1 MKLKK
6 ILVILLSL
14 IVVVIVST
22 LLHYQNMNY
31 ISENWN
37 IDFPSENTIVYQV
50 KPSPSFTNDGIY
62 YEVQEVKNK
71 KLPLNTHKTQV
82 CHKYIFNGTL
92 LNRQQKEQTKI
103 QNTVSCR
110 LWVFKKLPITL
121 SNKKNNEIE
130 EEFNKYIIEAK
141 VSEKQLPDFTQDY
154 KYYKKSDVGRS
165 LIVVA
170 QDQLLYIVSYNL

>member
-6 ILVILLSL
+6 ILIILMTL
-14 IVVVIVST
+14 IVVVVVFT
-22 LLHYQNMNY
+22 LLHYKSMNY

-62 YEVQEVKNK
+62 YEVQESK
-71 KLPLNTHKTQV
+71 
-82 CHKYIFNGTL
+82 
-92 LNRQQKEQTKI
+92 
-103 QNTVSCR
+103 S
-110 LWVFKKLPITL
+110 KKLPITL

-141 VSEKQLPDFTQDY
+141 VSQKQLPDFTQDY

-170 QDQLLYIVSYNL
+170 QDHKLYIVSYNL

>member
-1 MKLKK
+1 MNLKK
-6 ILVILLSL
+6 GLIILITL
-14 IVVVIVST
+14 IIVVIVST
-22 LLHYQNMNY
+22 LLHYKNMNY

-71 KLPLNTHKTQV
+71 N
-82 CHKYIFNGTL
+82 
-92 LNRQQKEQTKI
+92 
-103 QNTVSCR
+103 
-110 LWVFKKLPITL
+110 LPITL
-121 SNKKNNEIE
+121 NNKKNDKI

-141 VSEKQLPDFTQDY
+141 VSQKQLPDFTQDY

>member
-6 ILVILLSL
+6 ILIILMTL

-22 LLHYQNMNY
+22 LLHYKSMNY

-62 YEVQEVKNK
+62 YEVQESK
-71 KLPLNTHKTQV
+71 
-82 CHKYIFNGTL
+82 
-92 LNRQQKEQTKI
+92 
-103 QNTVSCR
+103 S
-110 LWVFKKLPITL
+110 KKLPITL

-154 KYYKKSDVGRS
+154 KYYKKNDVGRS

-170 QDQLLYIVSYNL
+170 QRHKLYIVSYNL

>member
-6 ILVILLSL
+6 VLIILITL
-14 IVVVIVST
+14 IVVVVVFT
-22 LLHYQNMNY
+22 LINYKSMNY

-50 KPSPSFTNDGIY
+50 KPSPSFTNDGTY
-62 YEVQEVKNK
+62 YEVQESK
-71 KLPLNTHKTQV
+71 
-82 CHKYIFNGTL
+82 
-92 LNRQQKEQTKI
+92 
-103 QNTVSCR
+103 S
-110 LWVFKKLPITL
+110 KKLPITL

-141 VSEKQLPDFTQDY
+141 VSQKQLPDFTQDY

-170 QDQLLYIVSYNL
+170 QDQLLYIASYNL

>member
-1 MKLKK
+1 MERSEMMKLKK
-6 ILVILLSL
+6 ILIILMTL

-22 LLHYQNMNY
+22 LLHYKSMNY

-62 YEVQEVKNK
+62 YEVQESK
-71 KLPLNTHKTQV
+71 
-82 CHKYIFNGTL
+82 
-92 LNRQQKEQTKI
+92 
-103 QNTVSCR
+103 S
-110 LWVFKKLPITL
+110 KKLPITL

-154 KYYKKSDVGRS
+154 KYYKKNDVGRS

-170 QDQLLYIVSYNL
+170 QRHKLYIVSYNL

>member
-6 ILVILLSL
+6 VLIILITL
-14 IVVVIVST
+14 IVVVVVST
-22 LLHYQNMNY
+22 LLHYKSMNY

-62 YEVQEVKNK
+62 YEVQESK
-71 KLPLNTHKTQV
+71 
-82 CHKYIFNGTL
+82 
-92 LNRQQKEQTKI
+92 
-103 QNTVSCR
+103 S
-110 LWVFKKLPITL
+110 KKLPITL

-154 KYYKKSDVGRS
+154 KYYKKNDVGRS
-165 LIVVA
+165 LIVVV

>member
-1 MKLKK
+1 MMNLKK
-6 ILVILLSL
+6 GLIILITL
-14 IVVVIVST
+14 IIVVIVST
-22 LLHYQNMNY
+22 LLHYKNMNY

-50 KPSPSFTNDGIY
+50 KPSPSFTNGGIY

-71 KLPLNTHKTQV
+71 N
-82 CHKYIFNGTL
+82 
-92 LNRQQKEQTKI
+92 
-103 QNTVSCR
+103 
-110 LWVFKKLPITL
+110 LPITL
-121 SNKKNNEIE
+121 NNKKNDKI

-141 VSEKQLPDFTQDY
+141 VSQKQLPDFTQDY

-170 QDQLLYIVSYNL
+170 QRHKLYIVSYNL

>member
-1 MKLKK
+1 
-6 ILVILLSL
+6 
-14 IVVVIVST
+14 
-22 LLHYQNMNY
+22 MNY

-71 KLPLNTHKTQV
+71 KLP
-82 CHKYIFNGTL
+82 
-92 LNRQQKEQTKI
+92 
-103 QNTVSCR
+103 
-110 LWVFKKLPITL
+110 ITL

-141 VSEKQLPDFTQDY
+141 VSEKQLPGFTQDY

>member
-1 MKLKK
+1 MMKLKK
-6 ILVILLSL
+6 ILIILMTL
-14 IVVVIVST
+14 IVVVVVST
-22 LLHYQNMNY
+22 LLHYKSMNY

-62 YEVQEVKNK
+62 YEVQESK
-71 KLPLNTHKTQV
+71 
-82 CHKYIFNGTL
+82 
-92 LNRQQKEQTKI
+92 
-103 QNTVSCR
+103 S
-110 LWVFKKLPITL
+110 KKLPITL

-154 KYYKKSDVGRS
+154 KYYKKNDIGRS

-170 QDQLLYIVSYNL
+170 QRHKLYIVSYNL

>member
-6 ILVILLSL
+6 VLIILITL
-14 IVVVIVST
+14 IVVVVVST
-22 LLHYQNMNY
+22 LLHYKSMNY

-62 YEVQEVKNK
+62 YEVQESK
-71 KLPLNTHKTQV
+71 
-82 CHKYIFNGTL
+82 
-92 LNRQQKEQTKI
+92 
-103 QNTVSCR
+103 S
-110 LWVFKKLPITL
+110 KKLPITL

-141 VSEKQLPDFTQDY
+141 VSEKKLPDFTQDY
-154 KYYKKSDVGRS
+154 KYYKKNDVGRS

-170 QDQLLYIVSYNL
+170 QRHKLYIVSYNL

>member
-6 ILVILLSL
+6 VLIILITL
-14 IVVVIVST
+14 IIIVIVST

-31 ISENWN
+31 ISENRN

-50 KPSPSFTNDGIY
+50 KHSPSFTNDGIY

-71 KLPLNTHKTQV
+71 N
-82 CHKYIFNGTL
+82 
-92 LNRQQKEQTKI
+92 
-103 QNTVSCR
+103 
-110 LWVFKKLPITL
+110 LPITL
-121 SNKKNNEIE
+121 NNKKKDKI

-141 VSEKQLPDFTQDY
+141 VTQKQLPDFTQDY

>member
-6 ILVILLSL
+6 VLIILITL
-14 IVVVIVST
+14 IIIVIVST

-62 YEVQEVKNK
+62 YEVQESK
-71 KLPLNTHKTQV
+71 
-82 CHKYIFNGTL
+82 
-92 LNRQQKEQTKI
+92 
-103 QNTVSCR
+103 S
-110 LWVFKKLPITL
+110 KKLPITL

-130 EEFNKYIIEAK
+130 EEFHKYTIEAK
-141 VSEKQLPDFTQDY
+141 VTQRQLPDFSQDY
-154 KYYKKSDVGRS
+154 
-165 LIVVA
+165 
-170 QDQLLYIVSYNL
+170 

>member
-6 ILVILLSL
+6 VLIILITL
-14 IVVVIVST
+14 IIIVIVST
-22 LLHYQNMNY
+22 LLHYKNMNY

-71 KLPLNTHKTQV
+71 N
-82 CHKYIFNGTL
+82 
-92 LNRQQKEQTKI
+92 
-103 QNTVSCR
+103 
-110 LWVFKKLPITL
+110 LPITL
-121 SNKKNNEIE
+121 NNKKNDKI

-141 VSEKQLPDFTQDY
+141 VTQKQLPDFTQDY

-165 LIVVA
+165 LIVVV
-170 QDQLLYIVSYNL
+170 QNQLLYIASYNL

>member
-6 ILVILLSL
+6 VLIILITL
-14 IVVVIVST
+14 IIIVIVST

-62 YEVQEVKNK
+62 YEVQESK
-71 KLPLNTHKTQV
+71 
-82 CHKYIFNGTL
+82 
-92 LNRQQKEQTKI
+92 
-103 QNTVSCR
+103 S
-110 LWVFKKLPITL
+110 KKLPITL

-130 EEFNKYIIEAK
+130 EEFHKYTIEAK
-141 VSEKQLPDFTQDY
+141 VTQRQLPDFSQDY
-154 KYYKKSDVGRS
+154 KYYKKRDVGRS
-165 LIVVA
+165 LIVVG
-170 QDQLLYIVSYNL
+170 QDQLLYIASYNL

>member
-1 MKLKK
+1 MMNLKK
-6 ILVILLSL
+6 GLIILITL
-14 IVVVIVST
+14 IIVVIVST
-22 LLHYQNMNY
+22 LLHYKNMNY

-37 IDFPSENTIVYQV
+37 IDFPSEDTIVYQV

-71 KLPLNTHKTQV
+71 N
-82 CHKYIFNGTL
+82 
-92 LNRQQKEQTKI
+92 
-103 QNTVSCR
+103 
-110 LWVFKKLPITL
+110 LPITL
-121 SNKKNNEIE
+121 NNKKNDKI

-141 VSEKQLPDFTQDY
+141 VSQKQLPDFTQDY

-170 QDQLLYIVSYNL
+170 QDQLLYIASYNL

>member
-1 MKLKK
+1 MT
-6 ILVILLSL
+6 L
-14 IVVVIVST
+14 IVVVIAST
-22 LLHYQNMNY
+22 LLHYKNMNY

-71 KLPLNTHKTQV
+71 HLPV
-82 CHKYIFNGTL
+82 
-92 LNRQQKEQTKI
+92 
-103 QNTVSCR
+103 
-110 LWVFKKLPITL
+110 TL

-141 VSEKQLPDFTQDY
+141 VSQKQLPNFTQDY
-154 KYYKKSDVGRS
+154 TYYKKSDVGRS

-170 QDQLLYIVSYNL
+170 QRHKLYIVSYNL

>member
-1 MKLKK
+1 MMNIKK
-6 ILVILLSL
+6 VLIILITL
-14 IVVVIVST
+14 IIVVIVST
-22 LLHYQNMNY
+22 LLHYKNMNY

-71 KLPLNTHKTQV
+71 N
-82 CHKYIFNGTL
+82 
-92 LNRQQKEQTKI
+92 
-103 QNTVSCR
+103 
-110 LWVFKKLPITL
+110 LPITL
-121 SNKKNNEIE
+121 NNKKNDKI

-141 VSEKQLPDFTQDY
+141 VSQKQLPDFTQDY

-170 QDQLLYIVSYNL
+170 QDHKLYIVSYNL

>member
-6 ILVILLSL
+6 VLIILITL
-14 IVVVIVST
+14 IVVVVVST
-22 LLHYQNMNY
+22 LLYYKNMNY

-71 KLPLNTHKTQV
+71 N
-82 CHKYIFNGTL
+82 
-92 LNRQQKEQTKI
+92 
-103 QNTVSCR
+103 
-110 LWVFKKLPITL
+110 LPITL
-121 SNKKNNEIE
+121 TNKKNNETE

-141 VSEKQLPDFTQDY
+141 VSQKQLPDFKQDY
-154 KYYKKSDVGRS
+154 KYYKKSDVGRL

-170 QDQLLYIVSYNL
+170 QRHKLYIVSYNL

>member
-6 ILVILLSL
+6 ILIILMTL
-14 IVVVIVST
+14 IVVVVVST
-22 LLHYQNMNY
+22 LLYYKNMNY

-71 KLPLNTHKTQV
+71 N
-82 CHKYIFNGTL
+82 
-92 LNRQQKEQTKI
+92 
-103 QNTVSCR
+103 
-110 LWVFKKLPITL
+110 LPITL
-121 SNKKNNEIE
+121 TNKKNNETE
-130 EEFNKYIIEAK
+130 EELNKYITEAK
-141 VSEKQLPDFTQDY
+141 VSQKQLPDFTQDY

-170 QDQLLYIVSYNL
+170 QRHKLYIVSYNL

>member
-1 MKLKK
+1 MMNIKK
-6 ILVILLSL
+6 VLIILITL
-14 IVVVIVST
+14 IIVVIVST
-22 LLHYQNMNY
+22 LLHYKNMNY

-71 KLPLNTHKTQV
+71 N
-82 CHKYIFNGTL
+82 
-92 LNRQQKEQTKI
+92 
-103 QNTVSCR
+103 
-110 LWVFKKLPITL
+110 LPITL
-121 SNKKNNEIE
+121 NNKKNDKI

-141 VSEKQLPDFTQDY
+141 VSQKQLPDFTQDY

>member
-6 ILVILLSL
+6 ILIIFMTL
-14 IVVVIVST
+14 IVVVVVST
-22 LLHYQNMNY
+22 LLYYKNMNY

-62 YEVQEVKNK
+62 YEVQESK
-71 KLPLNTHKTQV
+71 
-82 CHKYIFNGTL
+82 
-92 LNRQQKEQTKI
+92 
-103 QNTVSCR
+103 S
-110 LWVFKKLPITL
+110 KKLPITL

-141 VSEKQLPDFTQDY
+141 VSQKQLPDFTQDY

-170 QDQLLYIVSYNL
+170 QDHKLYIVSYNL

>member
-6 ILVILLSL
+6 VLIILITL
-14 IVVVIVST
+14 IVVVVVFT
-22 LLHYQNMNY
+22 LLHYKSMNY

-62 YEVQEVKNK
+62 YEVQESK
-71 KLPLNTHKTQV
+71 
-82 CHKYIFNGTL
+82 
-92 LNRQQKEQTKI
+92 
-103 QNTVSCR
+103 S
-110 LWVFKKLPITL
+110 KKLPITL

-141 VSEKQLPDFTQDY
+141 VSQKQLPDFTQDY

-170 QDQLLYIVSYNL
+170 QDHKLYIVSYNL

>member
-6 ILVILLSL
+6 VL
-14 IVVVIVST
+14 IFLITLIIVVIVST

-71 KLPLNTHKTQV
+71 KLP
-82 CHKYIFNGTL
+82 
-92 LNRQQKEQTKI
+92 
-103 QNTVSCR
+103 
-110 LWVFKKLPITL
+110 ITL

-130 EEFNKYIIEAK
+130 EEFNKYIIDEYSANGRPL
-141 VSEKQLPDFTQDY
+141 VTVEKSTQYAGQVHLTKKMNTVGSPQL
-154 KYYKKSDVGRS
+154 
-165 LIVVA
+165 I
-170 QDQLLYIVSYNL
+170 

>member
-6 ILVILLSL
+6 VLIILITL
-14 IVVVIVST
+14 IVVVVVVST
-22 LLHYQNMNY
+22 LLHYKSMNY

-62 YEVQEVKNK
+62 YEVQESK
-71 KLPLNTHKTQV
+71 
-82 CHKYIFNGTL
+82 
-92 LNRQQKEQTKI
+92 
-103 QNTVSCR
+103 S
-110 LWVFKKLPITL
+110 KKLPITL

-141 VSEKQLPDFTQDY
+141 VSEKKLPDFTQDY
-154 KYYKKSDVGRS
+154 KYYKKNDVGRS

-170 QDQLLYIVSYNL
+170 QRHKLYIVSYNL

>member
-1 MKLKK
+1 MMKLKK
-6 ILVILLSL
+6 ILIILITL
-14 IVVVIVST
+14 IIVMIVST

-62 YEVQEVKNK
+62 YEVQEVENKN
-71 KLPLNTHKTQV
+71 
-82 CHKYIFNGTL
+82 
-92 LNRQQKEQTKI
+92 
-103 QNTVSCR
+103 
-110 LWVFKKLPITL
+110 LPITL
-121 SNKKNNEIE
+121 NNKKNDEIE

-141 VSEKQLPDFTQDY
+141 VSQKQLPDFTQDY

-170 QDQLLYIVSYNL
+170 QRHKLYIASYNL

>member
-1 MKLKK
+1 MKLNKVLI
-6 ILVILLSL
+6 ILITL
-14 IVVVIVST
+14 IIVIVST
-22 LLHYQNMNY
+22 LLHYKNMNY

-71 KLPLNTHKTQV
+71 N
-82 CHKYIFNGTL
+82 
-92 LNRQQKEQTKI
+92 
-103 QNTVSCR
+103 
-110 LWVFKKLPITL
+110 LPITL
-121 SNKKNNEIE
+121 NNKKNDKI

-141 VSEKQLPDFTQDY
+141 VSQKQLPDFTQDY

-170 QDQLLYIVSYNL
+170 QDQLLYIASYNL

>member
-6 ILVILLSL
+6 ILVILMTL

-50 KPSPSFTNDGIY
+50 KPSPSFTNDGTY
-62 YEVQEVKNK
+62 YEVQESK
-71 KLPLNTHKTQV
+71 
-82 CHKYIFNGTL
+82 
-92 LNRQQKEQTKI
+92 
-103 QNTVSCR
+103 S
-110 LWVFKKLPITL
+110 KKLPITL

-130 EEFNKYIIEAK
+130 EEFHKYTIEAK
-141 VSEKQLPDFTQDY
+141 VSQKQLPDFTQDY

-165 LIVVA
+165 LIVVV
-170 QDQLLYIVSYNL
+170 QDHKLYIVSYNL

>member
-6 ILVILLSL
+6 ILIILMTF
-14 IVVVIVST
+14 IVVVVVST

-37 IDFPSENTIVYQV
+37 IDFPSENTIVYQE

-62 YEVQEVKNK
+62 YEVQESK
-71 KLPLNTHKTQV
+71 
-82 CHKYIFNGTL
+82 
-92 LNRQQKEQTKI
+92 
-103 QNTVSCR
+103 S
-110 LWVFKKLPITL
+110 KKLPITL

-141 VSEKQLPDFTQDY
+141 VSQKQLPDFTQDY

-170 QDQLLYIVSYNL
+170 QRHKLYIVSYNL

>member
-6 ILVILLSL
+6 ILIILMTL
-14 IVVVIVST
+14 IAVVVVST
-22 LLHYQNMNY
+22 LLYYKNMNY

-71 KLPLNTHKTQV
+71 N
-82 CHKYIFNGTL
+82 
-92 LNRQQKEQTKI
+92 
-103 QNTVSCR
+103 
-110 LWVFKKLPITL
+110 LPITL
-121 SNKKNNEIE
+121 TNKKNNETE
-130 EEFNKYIIEAK
+130 EEFNKYITEAK
-141 VSEKQLPDFTQDY
+141 VSQKQLPDFTQDY

-170 QDQLLYIVSYNL
+170 QRHKLYIVSYNL

>member
-92 LNRQQKEQTKI
+92 LNRQ
-103 QNTVSCR
+103 
-110 LWVFKKLPITL
+110 
-121 SNKKNNEIE
+121 
-130 EEFNKYIIEAK
+130 
-141 VSEKQLPDFTQDY
+141 
-154 KYYKKSDVGRS
+154 
-165 LIVVA
+165 
-170 QDQLLYIVSYNL
+170 

>member
-6 ILVILLSL
+6 VLIILITL
-14 IVVVIVST
+14 IIVVIVST
-22 LLHYQNMNY
+22 LLHYKNMNY

-71 KLPLNTHKTQV
+71 N
-82 CHKYIFNGTL
+82 
-92 LNRQQKEQTKI
+92 
-103 QNTVSCR
+103 
-110 LWVFKKLPITL
+110 LPITL
-121 SNKKNNEIE
+121 NNKKNDKI

-141 VSEKQLPDFTQDY
+141 VSQKQLPDFTQDY

-170 QDQLLYIVSYNL
+170 QDHKLYIVSYNL

>member
-6 ILVILLSL
+6 ILIILMTL
-14 IVVVIVST
+14 IVVVVVST
-22 LLHYQNMNY
+22 LLHYKNMNY

-62 YEVQEVKNK
+62 YEVQEFKNK
-71 KLPLNTHKTQV
+71 N
-82 CHKYIFNGTL
+82 
-92 LNRQQKEQTKI
+92 
-103 QNTVSCR
+103 
-110 LWVFKKLPITL
+110 LPITL
-121 SNKKNNEIE
+121 SNKNNEIE

-170 QDQLLYIVSYNL
+170 QDHKLYIVSYNL

>member
-6 ILVILLSL
+6 VLIILMIL
-14 IVVVIVST
+14 IVVVVVST
-22 LLHYQNMNY
+22 LLHYKSMNY

-62 YEVQEVKNK
+62 CEVQESK
-71 KLPLNTHKTQV
+71 
-82 CHKYIFNGTL
+82 
-92 LNRQQKEQTKI
+92 
-103 QNTVSCR
+103 S
-110 LWVFKKLPITL
+110 KKLPITL

-154 KYYKKSDVGRS
+154 KYYKKNDVGRS

-170 QDQLLYIVSYNL
+170 QRHKLYIVSYNL

>member
-6 ILVILLSL
+6 VLIILITL
-14 IVVVIVST
+14 IVVVVVST
-22 LLHYQNMNY
+22 LLHYKSMNY

-62 YEVQEVKNK
+62 YEVQESK
-71 KLPLNTHKTQV
+71 
-82 CHKYIFNGTL
+82 
-92 LNRQQKEQTKI
+92 
-103 QNTVSCR
+103 S
-110 LWVFKKLPITL
+110 KKLPITL

-141 VSEKQLPDFTQDY
+141 VSQKQLPDFTQDY

-170 QDQLLYIVSYNL
+170 QRHKLYIVSYNL